1 MKKIRYKLEDNAVR
15 LILEKSVRH
24 AFEGNFQ
31 CPLKIVRS
39 VDKETLS
46 EHQSNRLQSP
56 FVRIMG
62 DFEGTLCLQMPVE
75 LVKDI
80 SRDSLGLEIYS
91 EEMFGGENIL
101 RDAAGEI
108 VNMVAGTFKNMLS
121 RAKLHCRLSP
131 PENFRDER
139 QLVQYLMASSNQWIL
154 NLVYLEHVSQVIL
167 WQR

>member
-31 CPLKIVRS
+31 CPLRVVRS
-39 VDKETLS
+39 VDKEALS
-46 EHQSNRLQSP
+46 ENRADTLLSP

-62 DFEGTLCLQMPVE
+62 DFEGTLCMQMPSP
-75 LVKDI
+75 LVTDI
-80 SRDSLGLEIYS
+80 ARDSLGLEIFS

-108 VNMVAGTFKNMLS
+108 VNMVGGTFKNMLS
-121 RAKLHCRLSP
+121 RVKMHCRLSP

-139 QLVQYLMASSNQWIL
+139 QLVQFLMSASNQWVL
-154 NLVYLEHVSQVIL
+154 NLVYLEYNSQVIL